1 LKITKPGARAYRVL
15 ADRGANSAET
25 LTFLALFAAPMSR
38 QFRTRV
44 KSKSSNI
51 NDMKTKKLLTV
62 AAVSAGLAFGVT
74 AQAKEEKH
82 EEQSINSSE
91 VPAAV
96 QQAAKAEAK
105 GGTIVRWEKEGAN
118 FEAVIEKNGKQIGVE
133 MDANGKVL
141 SKHNEAKEH
150 RGEGSKY

>member
-1 LKITKPGARAYRVL
+1 MHQISIFFFAI
-15 ADRGANSAET
+15 
-25 LTFLALFAAPMSR
+25 FLRPTST
-38 QFRTRV
+38 QFRTIP
-44 KSKSSNI
+44 KPDSQNLT
-51 NDMKTKKLLTV
+51 DMKTKDLLTV

-82 EEQSINSSE
+82 EEQTINSSD

-96 QQAAKAEAK
+96 QQAAQAEAK

-150 RGEGSKY
+150 KEKGEKY

>member
-1 LKITKPGARAYRVL
+1 M
-15 ADRGANSAET
+15 NS
-25 LTFLALFAAPMSR
+25 
-38 QFRTRV
+38 QFRTYQR
-44 KSKSSNI
+44 I
-51 NDMKTKKLLTV
+51 NGQKLTTMKTTKLIT
-62 AAVSAGLAFGVT
+62 AIAVSAGLAFGVT

-82 EEQSINSSE
+82 EEQTINSSD

-96 QQAAKAEAK
+96 QQAAQAEAK
-105 GGTIVRWEKEGAN
+105 GGTIVRWKKEGAN

-150 RGEGSKY
+150 KEKGEKY

>member
-1 LKITKPGARAYRVL
+1 VRAFVGLCLTYGTDRAERSICLQLFHANEASVSNNTKKA
-15 ADRGANSAET
+15 T
-25 LTFLALFAAPMSR
+25 
-38 QFRTRV
+38 V
-44 KSKSSNI
+44 KNKS
-51 NDMKTKKLLTV
+51 MKTKKLITV

-82 EEQSINSSE
+82 EEQTINSSD

-96 QQAAKAEAK
+96 QQAAQTEAK

-150 RGEGSKY
+150 KEKGAKY